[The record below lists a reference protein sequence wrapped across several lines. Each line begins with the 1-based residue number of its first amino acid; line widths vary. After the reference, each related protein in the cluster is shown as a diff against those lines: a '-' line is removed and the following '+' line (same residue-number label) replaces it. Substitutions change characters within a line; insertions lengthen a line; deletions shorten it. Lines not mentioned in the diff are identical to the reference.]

1 MVQLIQLDYE
11 DLQTAIKSCLKEAID
26 EIKALPTP
34 TTLPDKCGVKDVC
47 QEHGFSEA
55 FVYRETSRGSMPC
68 SRFGNRLV
76 FSRKEVR
83 AWIQNRT
90 IRKRS
95 HEQNA
100 TDQLKTAAIKK
111 DKRKG

>member
-1 MVQLIQLDYE
+1 MVNLIQFDYDE
-11 DLQTAIKSCLKEAID
+11 LQAAIKTCLKEAID

-90 IRKRS
+90 IRKQS
-95 HEQNA
+95 QEQKA
-100 TDQLKTAAIKK
+100 TRQLQEAAIKK
-111 DKRKG
+111 SKLRG

>member
-1 MVQLIQLDYE
+1 MVQIVQLDYE

-26 EIKALPTP
+26 EIKSLPAP
-34 TTLPDKCGVKDVC
+34 SNLPDKCGVKDIC

-76 FSRKEVR
+76 FSRKEVH
-83 AWIQNRT
+83 AWVQNRT
-90 IRKRS
+90 IRKQS
-95 HEQNA
+95 HEQKA
-100 TDQLKTAAIKK
+100 TAQLKIAAIQKA
-111 DKRKG
+111 KRKG